1 MAVKTTKTGIV
12 GAGFISEFHIRALRE
27 CPGIEIAGICDLNV
41 ERARKL
47 AHTWGIAGAYGSI
60 QELAERT
67 QLDAVHVVTAPL
79 GHEESMRWC
88 MENGIATFVEKP
100 VVTNVVECQS
110 ALATER
116 RTGSYVGVNHNA
128 VFHPAFRRL
137 MRLIRERTLGAV
149 EHVISCVN
157 VPLRQLSAGQHGH
170 WMFKAPGNILLEQG
184 PHPISQIFSL
194 LGKAARIS
202 ALQTGERRLNN
213 GALFFD
219 TWEVSLACE
228 RGTAQG
234 HFAFGK
240 EFLENW
246 LYVVGQDGSVF
257 VDLRRNT
264 IRRLGKSRFVDPAA
278 NTLGALSN
286 ALQEARQGVRSF
298 MDYGLGFLK
307 LRPSADPF
315 YCSLRDSVHAFHDA
329 YRKGVRPPVTL
340 SDGCDVVETCERI
353 AELASERTAV
363 HAR

>member
-1 MAVKTTKTGIV
+1 MKTTKTGIV

-27 CPGIEIAGICDLNV
+27 CPGVEITGVCDLNI

-47 AHTWGIAGAYGSI
+47 ARTWGIAAYGTI
-60 QELAERT
+60 RELAEQTRPDAAHIVT
-67 QLDAVHVVTAPL
+67 SPLDHQA
-79 GHEESMRWC
+79 SIQWC

-100 VVTNVVECQS
+100 VVTNSADCQS

-116 RTGSYVGVNHNA
+116 RTGCYVGVNHNA
-128 VFHPAFRRL
+128 IFHPAFRRL
-137 MRLIRERTLGAV
+137 IRLIQARSLGAV

-170 WMFKAPGNILLEQG
+170 WMFQAPGNILLEQC
-184 PHPISQIFSL
+184 PHPISQIYFL
-194 LGKAARIS
+194 LGKAERIS
-202 ALQTGERRLNN
+202 ALRTGERRLSN

-219 TWEVSLACE
+219 TWQVSLACE

-234 HFAFGK
+234 HFAFGR
-240 EFLENW
+240 EFLESW

-257 VDLRRNT
+257 VDLRRNI
-264 IRRLGKSRFVDPAA
+264 IRRFGKSRFVDPAA
-278 NTLGALSN
+278 YGQAAIATAFE
-286 ALQEARQGVRSF
+286 EARQGVRNF
-298 MDYGLGFLK
+298 ADYGLGFLK

-315 YCSLRDSVHAFHDA
+315 YSSLRDSIHAFHDA
-329 YRKGVRPPVTL
+329 YRKSVNPPVTL

-363 HAR
+363 HAH